1 MKNLAVALLFAF
13 ISCSVFGQ
21 AQAPHYSTRKKK
33 AIKLYEETT
42 EMLQRR
48 MYPEAAAVL
57 RTALDKA
64 PEFLEAHLRIA
75 FCYKVLNNVQEQ
87 KQHLEKVIEL
97 APDPSKYKT
106 VYYSL
111 GEACFLTGEY
121 EKAKTYIQKFMDLEK
136 ADAKMI
142 QAARKIYANAVFAS
156 EEIKHPVKFKPVM
169 LPEVINAGPLQYFP
183 VLTADQQ
190 TLIFT
195 SRGGSA
201 PGFDEDIYVSTK
213 NNQGRWTIPKP
224 ISRYINTS
232 NNEGTCSISADG
244 KIMIFT
250 CCQGRLGYGSCDLYI
265 TTHYGEDWTVPANL
279 GRNVN
284 SPNWDSQP
292 SLSAD
297 GRKLFFVS
305 DRPGGIGKRD
315 LWVSYMDAKGN
326 WEPAQNLG
334 PGVNTEEDEIS
345 PYIHVNGQTLYFAS
359 KGYPGFGGYD
369 LFFTNYTNG
378 SWSKPKNLGY
388 PVNNADDQV
397 SLFVTADGKS
407 AYYSQDTYTTEG
419 YPLSKIYQFD
429 IPPEISVS
437 RRSMYVKGR
446 IYDKET
452 LKPLSASV
460 ELVDLNLD
468 SLSEKVYSDSL
479 FGEYMMVLTQ
489 GAEYALYVDKP
500 GYLFDSRYFNL
511 FNADSLKP
519 IIMDFPLSRIKVGS
533 NTVLN
538 NIFFDFDKYEL
549 KDKSIVELNKVADF
563 MNKNPDVRIR
573 ISGHTDNQGSPQ
585 YNKQLSLQRAKAV
598 YNYLVS
604 AKIDPARIEYIGY
617 GEEKPAYPNDTEENM
632 SKNRRIE
639 FEIIN

>member
-1 MKNLAVALLFAF
+1 
-13 ISCSVFGQ
+13 
-21 AQAPHYSTRKKK
+21 
-33 AIKLYEETT
+33 
-42 EMLQRR
+42 
-48 MYPEAAAVL
+48 
-57 RTALDKA
+57 
-64 PEFLEAHLRIA
+64 
-75 FCYKVLNNVQEQ
+75 
-87 KQHLEKVIEL
+87 
-97 APDPSKYKT
+97 
-106 VYYSL
+106 
-111 GEACFLTGEY
+111 
-121 EKAKTYIQKFMDLEK
+121 
-136 ADAKMI
+136 
-142 QAARKIYANAVFAS
+142 
-156 EEIKHPVKFKPVM
+156 
-169 LPEVINAGPLQYFP
+169 
-183 VLTADQQ
+183 
-190 TLIFT
+190 
-195 SRGGSA
+195 
-201 PGFDEDIYVSTK
+201 
-213 NNQGRWTIPKP
+213 
-224 ISRYINTS
+224 
-232 NNEGTCSISADG
+232 
-244 KIMIFT
+244 
-250 CCQGRLGYGSCDLYI
+250 
-265 TTHYGEDWTVPANL
+265 
-279 GRNVN
+279 
-284 SPNWDSQP
+284 
-292 SLSAD
+292 
-297 GRKLFFVS
+297 
-305 DRPGGIGKRD
+305 
-315 LWVSYMDAKGN
+315 MDAKGN

-437 RRSMYVKGR
+437 RRSMYVKGH

-511 FNADSLKP
+511 FNSDSLKP

-563 MNKNPDVRIR
+563 MNKNPDVKIR
-573 ISGHTDNQGSPQ
+573 ISGHTDNQGSPE

-604 AKIDPARIEYIGY
+604 TKIDSTRIEYIGY